1 MDQRPELGIYIHI
14 PFCIKKCIYCDFTS
28 FPDKYDLQERYIQ
41 KILEE
46 IENEKSIF
54 ENYNVT
60 TIYIGGGTPS
70 SIESKY
76 IIQILDKIKKY
87 VDIKN
92 VEITIELNPGTVTK
106 QKMLDYKKADIN
118 RISIG
123 LQSTQNHLLKT
134 IGRIHTYEDFIKT
147 YELAK
152 QVGFENINVDLMIGL
167 PNQTIQDIKS
177 TLQEIM
183 KLKLQHISVYS
194 LIIEPDTE
202 LEELI
207 ENGKLTIPS
216 DEEERKQYQYVKNI
230 LELEGYIHY
239 EISNFSLPGKQ
250 SKHNTN
256 CWEQKE
262 YIGFGLA
269 AHSYIDKKRFS
280 NTNDMDEYLNND
292 YIQIKI
298 LQENQTQE
306 EQEKEYMLLG
316 LRKLE
321 GVQIQKFKQK
331 FGKNPLYIFRNEIEE
346 LTDEGLLEVELDN
359 IKLTRK
365 GLDFAN
371 LVWEEFI

>member
-365 GLDFAN
+365 G
-371 LVWEEFI
+371 